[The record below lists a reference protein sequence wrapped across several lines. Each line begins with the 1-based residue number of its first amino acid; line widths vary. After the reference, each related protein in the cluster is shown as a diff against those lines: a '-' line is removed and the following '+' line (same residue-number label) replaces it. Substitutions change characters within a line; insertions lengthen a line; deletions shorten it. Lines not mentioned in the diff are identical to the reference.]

1 MTRIDTLSKL
11 CPSIKLAKNV
21 NKHEKSRN
29 RADISSRYLMGIYS
43 ARKATVDASC
53 GGIVFSEFR
62 RHNIKEIGDNCL
74 FT

>member
-1 MTRIDTLSKL
+1 M
-11 CPSIKLAKNV
+11 KNLEMGQIFQV
-21 NKHEKSRN
+21 GT
-29 RADISSRYLMGIYS
+29 YLMGIYS